1 MRPIVAALVLLFTGS
16 SSAVPPQTPP
26 LPLDPGTTV
35 VRLEWTAQRTR
46 MTIDGK
52 PCGDCL
58 AALEDVRATKGATQP
73 VIVILD
79 DRVALRQWT
88 NTGGLL
94 GKAGLQKVRFFDL
107 FVETQKMTEIL
118 AGGTFL
124 NLPRK

>member
-1 MRPIVAALVLLFTGS
+1 MRLVVAAFVVLFTGS
-16 SSAVPPQTPP
+16 RSAAPPQTPP

-58 AALEDVRATKGATQP
+58 AALEDVHATKGASQP
-73 VIVILD
+73 VIVIMD
-79 DRVALRQWT
+79 DHVELRQWQ
-88 NTGGLL
+88 NTSGLM
-94 GKAGLQKVRFFDL
+94 GKAGLQKVRYFDL
-107 FVETQKMTEIL
+107 SVETQKITELL

-124 NLPRK
+124 NVPRK

>member
-1 MRPIVAALVLLFTGS
+1 MRLIVVALVLVFTGS
-16 SSAVPPQTPP
+16 SSAAPPQTPP
-26 LPLDPGTTV
+26 LSLDPGTTV

-52 PCGDCL
+52 ACGDCL
-58 AALEDVRATKGATQP
+58 AALEDVHATKGATQP

-79 DRVALRQWT
+79 DRVALSQWR

-94 GKAGLQKVRFFDL
+94 GKAGLQNVRYFGL
-107 FVETQKMTEIL
+107 FVEAQKMTEIL

-124 NLPRK
+124 NVPRK